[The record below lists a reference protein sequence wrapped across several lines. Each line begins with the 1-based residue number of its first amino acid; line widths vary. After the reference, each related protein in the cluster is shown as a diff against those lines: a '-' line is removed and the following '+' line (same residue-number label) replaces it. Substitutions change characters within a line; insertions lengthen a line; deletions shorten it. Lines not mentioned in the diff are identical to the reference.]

1 MKPAPIN
8 FSHLELSNN
17 NKSTFKLFSLS
28 LLSNFHYHQKNEFS
42 IIKLLFNNFCTI
54 GPKIQCTENT
64 FHFVPLGCIH
74 SKSNGPNNAIESA
87 MVWEVLM

>member
-28 LLSNFHYHQKNEFS
+28 LLFNFHYHQKNEFS
-42 IIKLLFNNFCTI
+42 IIKLLFNNFYTI
-54 GPKIQCTENT
+54 GSKIQCTQNT
-64 FHFVPLGCIH
+64 FDFIPLGYIH
-74 SKSNGPNNAIESA
+74 SKSNGTNYAIEGA
-87 MVWEVLM
+87 MVWEVSM